1 MSTEVDFLIVGHG
14 LAGVILSFEL
24 MRRGKSVMV
33 LDQNDPN
40 SASRVAAGI
49 INPVTGHRLNITDK
63 FSEFYPAA
71 KRFYRA
77 FEQHHKTSVFRQ
89 VSQSRLIKNQGQYD
103 FLQKRLNDP
112 AYDKVLGNH
121 DKEPDHFLNP
131 QFGAIEV
138 KQSATINTELL
149 LETSQQH
156 LLSVDSLRLQG
167 VDYAAL
173 IAQADGFYLQGVKAK
188 RLIFCEGYQAMNNPW
203 LAKLPFKLAKG
214 EIIDLKLD
222 SPLPYLSW
230 GHWLV
235 PQADSQHA
243 RLGSSY
249 DWNDLS
255 SDIVHT
261 ESLLQSLEKH
271 VGVSV
276 SLMGSRSGI
285 RPTTKH
291 RVPFIGQVRALPNA
305 YCFNGFGSKG
315 CLLIPYYAEHLCD
328 FLLHGSP
335 LASELTQWL

>member
-1 MSTEVDFLIVGHG
+1 MSTEVDFLIIGHG
-14 LAGVILSFEL
+14 LAGAILSFEL
-24 MRRGKSVMV
+24 MRRGKSVLV
-33 LDQNDPN
+33 FDQNDPN
-40 SASRVAAGI
+40 SASRIAAGI

-71 KRFYRA
+71 KRFYRD
-77 FEQHHKTSVFRQ
+77 FEQHHKTSVFQ
-89 VSQSRLIKNQGQYD
+89 HEPQSRLIKNQGQYD

-112 AYDKVLGNH
+112 AYADVLG
-121 DKEPDHFLNP
+121 DYDEQPDHFLIP

-138 KQSATINTELL
+138 NQSATINTELL
-149 LETSQQH
+149 LETSQLH
-156 LLSVDSLRLQG
+156 LQNVDALRLQS
-167 VDYAAL
+167 VDYAT
-173 IAQADGFYLQGVKAK
+173 IATEPDGFRLEGAKAK
-188 RLIFCEGYQAMNNPW
+188 QLIFCEGYQATNNPW

-230 GHWLV
+230 GHWLI
-235 PQADSQHA
+235 PRADSQHA

-261 ESLLQSLEKH
+261 ESLLQSLEKY
-271 VGVSV
+271 VDVSAN
-276 SLMGSRSGI
+276 LMGARSGI

-291 RVPFIGQVRALPNA
+291 RVPFIGQISTLPNA

-315 CLLIPYYAEHLCD
+315 CLLIPYHAEHFCD
-328 FLLHGSP
+328 FLLHDSP
-335 LASELTQWL
+335 LAPELTQWL